1 MATTANG
8 GPTPPSD
15 TPPNNGYASYVPH
28 DLKYDADYEDSVMQ
42 AILSPPAHD
51 GGIRILPDD
60 NKEAP
65 IDGVSVRAQDISPH
79 SLPSILESDLPLPL
93 TDPHRIFSSHI
104 PGVKLTHPGGY
115 LEGGPGLDP
124 DQDTFTNDF
133 LEENKDVTSA
143 QELRER
149 QQKEIDANVE
159 DLRERMEARHKAKEK
174 NDEIEKKLKN
184 LKDQHDME
192 LKVHRKMAD
201 EAKAKKEAKEKRKR
215 ESKAG

>member
-1 MATTANG
+1 MATTSNG

-15 TPPNNGYASYVPH
+15 TPPSNGYASYVPH

-42 AILSPPAHD
+42 MILEPPSND
-51 GGIRILPDD
+51 GGIRIIPEDS
-60 NKEAP
+60 KEQP
-65 IDGVSVRAQDISPH
+65 VDGISVRAKDISSL
-79 SLPSILESDLPLPL
+79 SLPNIQENDLPLPL
-93 TDPHRIFSSHI
+93 TDSRRIFASAV
-104 PGVKLTHPGGY
+104 PGIKLTHPGGY

-133 LEENKDVTSA
+133 LEENKDISSA
-143 QELRER
+143 EELRAR
-149 QQKEIDANVE
+149 QQKEIDVNLEELKKRV
-159 DLRERMEARHKAKEK
+159 EARRKAKEK

-201 EAKAKKEAKEKRKR
+201 EAKAKKEAKEKRKKG
-215 ESKAG
+215 KAG